1 MKTFT
6 IIFLWLSAIG
16 MFGVGLWANPPQRE
30 DAQLEHILSELD
42 KTAATFHTLQAKI
55 KNTKYTKVVDDTSVE
70 TGRLWFRHERRGNQ
84 IKIQFEKPSRR
95 EILIADGN
103 VSIYYPGIKKLDQYQ
118 LGSEAAQNRA
128 ELGLLAGVG
137 SSGETLRKTY
147 MIRYLGEEKVDG
159 RKTAKLVLTPRN
171 ARAKS
176 FFSTQEVWLDTDH
189 WLPVRQKLV
198 ESSGDSLTIDFTDVE
213 KNKHISDKTFH
224 LKIK

>member
-1 MKTFT
+1 MKK
-6 IIFLWLSAIG
+6 LSVILLGLVATG
-16 MFGVGLWANPPQRE
+16 CFSVGLWANPSQRE
-30 DAQLEHILSELD
+30 DPQLEHILSELD

-84 IKIQFEKPSRR
+84 IRIQFEKPSRR
-95 EILIADGN
+95 EILISDGN
-103 VSIYYPGIKKLDQYQ
+103 VSIYYPSIKKVDHYQ
-118 LGSEAAQNRA
+118 LGSESAQNKA

-137 SSGETLRKTY
+137 SSGETLRKAYT
-147 MIRYLGEEKVDG
+147 IRYLGEEKVDG
-159 RKTAKLVLTPRN
+159 RKTVKLVLTPRD

-176 FFSTQEVWLDTDH
+176 LFATQEVWLDTNR

-198 ESSGDSLTIDFTDVE
+198 ESSGDSLTVDFEDVE
-213 KNKHISDKTFH
+213 KNKHISDKTFR